1 MSADHQQHQ
10 QHHDEITSE
19 LEQVALTEN
28 DVAVLELSASPPPTS
43 SSPLPSSLTPA
54 TTCNTPANEVVIE
67 TVPKNVSDKLI
78 LEKIAS
84 LNIENHELKTENEEF
99 KGKVTQL
106 EKTCHELKQ
115 RSDRATASI
124 ESTKRELQSMVIKYA
139 TSEKEVINLKK
150 HHSEIERK
158 CKEALK
164 ERESLQAKIKELTAE
179 KKQLLTN
186 VERTILEAATLR
198 NENELL
204 KNKLAQAD
212 VRLEQLHLQLTEIK
226 SEYSRA
232 KQVLDQ
238 IESGI
243 GQAVELQVETPVPQN
258 TQFKLVDDE
267 ELELSKTEEE
277 GESAGDE
284 EEDEEKITAA
294 EEGAPQ
300 TSASSNWT
308 TKYLQCI
315 ERNKLLTSELERVTH
330 ERAEYRDHI
339 DRLEAKLAESQ
350 DRLKDYVRKV
360 ELIEELK
367 NELINKQNSI
377 DTLKSKFDQ
386 INSINRDL
394 VGDIDSSKHKE
405 GELLE
410 YTERLTAKLVSL
422 QSEHNILTEKL
433 KCTEAQCQQ
442 LKGDHAKVSGSEERI
457 KAEFEG
463 YRADQEAQMGRL
475 KQSLEEKVTETE
487 ELKRKVDELE
497 NDIKIIKRKHITSL
511 KELNK
516 EITVLKRARDEVPKV
531 KVVANQNHTD
541 AGSSTLSSRT
551 NSFNSLSGE
560 LSPSNCDS
568 SSPAAGGGG
577 HDHQQQHKHQNGRLE
592 AGAAGP
598 TSHALPSSPSAV
610 SSHHHAVSNTTSLSD
625 STTSSSSSAGDQL
638 ITTLADIDKN
648 SLIERIL
655 RQQRT
660 LIKRNERIEFL
671 EEHNEQLTEEVRKKR
686 KLLQYYILK
695 EEAGALATETMDKNK
710 VRRKS
715 LFSFIIYKTHFA
727 LRFQAYLSKRGGGIM
742 ASLYNSSST
751 DDTMTLERSLEIN
764 SKLHAVLEDTL
775 LKNMTLKVF
784 VIRLGFQSVL
794 TQTLFWS

>member
-243 GQAVELQVETPVPQN
+243 GQAVELQVETPVRQN

-339 DRLEAKLAESQ
+339 DRLEAKLAESR

-577 HDHQQQHKHQNGRLE
+577 HDQQQQHKHQNGRLE
-592 AGAAGP
+592 
-598 TSHALPSSPSAV
+598 AV

-710 VRRKS
+710 
-715 LFSFIIYKTHFA
+715 
-727 LRFQAYLSKRGGGIM
+727 AYLSKRGGGIM

-775 LKNMTLKVF
+775 LKNMTLKENLNTLAGE
-784 VIRLGFQSVL
+784 IDRLSK
-794 TQTLFWS
+794 SKK